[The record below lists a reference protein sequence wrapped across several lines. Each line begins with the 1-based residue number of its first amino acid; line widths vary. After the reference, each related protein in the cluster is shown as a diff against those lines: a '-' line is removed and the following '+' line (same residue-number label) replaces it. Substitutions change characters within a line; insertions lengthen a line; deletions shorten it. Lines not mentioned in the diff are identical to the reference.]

1 LEKNEHRKMTTQ
13 EKVIRIGTGWVILLT
28 ELGINLFLLMLY
40 LIKLIWN
47 LK

>member
-1 LEKNEHRKMTTQ
+1 MTTQ
-13 EKVIRIGTGWVILLT
+13 EKVIRIGTGWIILLI